1 MTRLASDRHKYNGQH
16 QPFGT
21 IARITVKV
29 PNLVQMRLIS
39 YRLKMET
46 FMFVAEFRYACFT
59 HTYTFYLLRQGSV
72 QLKNL
77 KGDVD
82 LPK

>member
-1 MTRLASDRHKYNGQH
+1 MIRLASDRQYNGQH

-21 IARITVKV
+21 IAQMTVKV
-29 PNLVQMRLIS
+29 PNLVRMRLIS
-39 YRLKMET
+39 YRIKMET
-46 FMFVAEFRYACFT
+46 FLFVAEFRYACFT
-59 HTYTFYLLRQGSV
+59 HAYIFYLLRQDSV

-82 LPK
+82 LPN